1 MSRKILLVDGH
12 SIANRAFYGLP
23 LLTNTKG
30 LHTNAVL
37 GFFNILFRTIDDVK
51 PDAVGIAFDL
61 KTPTFRHEMYPEY
74 KGNRAGF
81 PDELREQIPYVQ
93 DLLKEAG
100 LTLLTKEGFEADDVL
115 GTISKKHVAEG
126 DEVMIL
132 SGDRDLL
139 QLVDD
144 RITLLIPKTKK
155 GGSETEV
162 YHTAEVMEKY
172 GVGPAGYLVMKSLMG
187 DSSDNIPGV
196 PSIGEKTAS
205 KIVSTYGDLENAIA
219 HASEIKP
226 PKAGQN
232 LQEYQEQARLSLVL
246 ATIRTDCP
254 DPGEVTPLTPD
265 IFHTRP
271 FIEGLRSFE
280 LKSLLARIGTKELD
294 KEEPE
299 GQLGLEEALPVQTE
313 EGEKGPDDLSAV
325 RELFGLL
332 SRTDEKKLAL
342 YPAANGD
349 GKILG
354 LAFAAADKQVYTE
367 DLSENSRKEIL
378 KVLHD
383 PNIRKITFDAKKI
396 QRWLLETGSEAIR
409 GPLDDLM
416 LASYLLNATKGSYS
430 VDEVSVA
437 YLDQFIPTESDLLGQ
452 GVRKKTWE
460 EISGKERSAFHRQ
473 YAKVL
478 LSSYDKIRA
487 DLEKMGLTGVY
498 EQIEIPLT
506 EVLASMEVNG
516 IRCEISILE
525 EIGSFLRSKIEELQ
539 KSIYEIADGPF
550 NINSTKQ
557 LGTVL
562 FEKLGLP
569 TGKKTKSGYST
580 SADVLESLKAV
591 HPIIGQILMYR
602 QLSKLEST
610 YVEGLKPF
618 IGADGHIHPRFQQAV
633 TATGRLSCTDPNL
646 QNIPIREDLGRTLR
660 RAFLPSDEEYFFM
673 DADYSQIELRLLADM
688 SEDENLIDA
697 YVRGDD
703 IHRLTASQVLH
714 IPYEEITPQ
723 QRSSAKAVNFGI
735 IYGISAF
742 SLSADLGI
750 SVQEAQAYIDH
761 YFIRFPKVKKFLDE
775 CVLSARQ
782 TGYGR
787 TKFGRIR
794 QIEELK
800 AKNFVQRSF
809 GERVAKNMPIQGTAA
824 DIIKIAM
831 NRVYARMKKEGLRS
845 RLIVQVHDEL
855 LIEVYRP
862 EKDLV
867 ARILEEEMTGAAK
880 LLVPLIVDIHT
891 GENWYEAK

>member
-23 LLTNTKG
+23 LLTNSKG
-30 LHTNAVL
+30 LHTNALL
-37 GFFNILFRTIDDVK
+37 GFFNILLRTIDDVK
-51 PDAVGIAFDL
+51 PDALGIAFDL
-61 KTPTFRHEMYPEY
+61 KTPTFRHELYPEY

-81 PDELREQIPYVQ
+81 PDELREQIPYLQ
-93 DLLKEAG
+93 DLLKDAG
-100 LTLLTKEGFEADDVL
+100 LKLLTKEGFEADDVL
-115 GTISKKHVAEG
+115 GTISKQHGEKG

-139 QLVDD
+139 QLVDEK
-144 RITLLIPKTKK
+144 ITLLIPKTKK

-162 YHTAEVMEKY
+162 YHVQEVTEKY
-172 GVGPAGYLVMKSLMG
+172 GVGPEGYLVMKSLMG
-187 DSSDNIPGV
+187 DASDNIPGV

-205 KIVSTYGDLENAIA
+205 KIVSTYQDLENAIA

-226 PKAGQN
+226 PRAGQN
-232 LQEYQEQARLSLVL
+232 LMEYQEQARLSLVL

-254 DPGEVTPLTPD
+254 DPGEVTDLTPEV
-265 IFHTRP
+265 FHTRS
-271 FIEGLRSFE
+271 FIEGLRAFE
-280 LKSLLARIGTKELD
+280 LKSLLSRIGTQPAEE
-294 KEEPE
+294 EEPE
-299 GQLGLEEALPVQTE
+299 GQIGLEEAQTVRADASAD
-313 EGEKGPDDLSAV
+313 GPDDALRVHQFFHSLNQQKEKQLAV
-325 RELFGLL
+325 
-332 SRTDEKKLAL
+332 
-342 YPAANGD
+342 YPAKSGD
-349 GKILG
+349 GQVLG
-354 LAFAAADKQVYTE
+354 LSFASFDQQIYTE
-367 DLSENSRKEIL
+367 ELSGECLEEIL

-383 PNIRKITFDAKKI
+383 PDIRKITFDAKQI
-396 QRWLLETGSEAIR
+396 QRWLLEMKTGAIEK
-409 GPLDDLM
+409 PLSDLM
-416 LASYLLNATKGSYS
+416 LACYLLNATKGSYS

-460 EISGKERSAFHRQ
+460 EIDEKKRSSFHRQ

-478 LSSYDKIRA
+478 LDAYEKISE
-487 DLEKMGLTGVY
+487 DLKKMDLIYVY
-498 EQIEIPLT
+498 EEIELPLT
-506 EVLASMEVNG
+506 EVLASMETDG
-516 IRCEISILE
+516 IRCESSVLE
-525 EIGSFLRSKIEELQ
+525 EIGAFLRSKIEELQ
-539 KSIYEIADGPF
+539 KSIYEMADGPF

-557 LGTVL
+557 LGSVL
-562 FEKLGLP
+562 FEKLELP

-580 SADVLESLKAV
+580 SAEVLESLKAA
-591 HPIIGQILMYR
+591 HPIVGQILLYR
-602 QLSKLEST
+602 QLTKLEST

-618 IGADGHIHPRFQQAV
+618 IAADGRIHPRFQQAV

-646 QNIPIREDLGRTLR
+646 QNIPIREDLGRQLR
-660 RAFLPSDEEYFFM
+660 RAFLPSGEDYFFM

-714 IPYEEITPQ
+714 IPYDEITPQ

-742 SLSADLGI
+742 SLSSDLGI
-750 SVQEAQAYIDH
+750 SVQEAQEYINH
-761 YFIRFPKVKKFLDE
+761 YFIRFPKVKVFLDE
-775 CVLSARQ
+775 CVRSAKT
-782 TGYGR
+782 TGYGK

-831 NRVYARMKKEGLRS
+831 NRVYARMKKEGLKS

-862 EKDLV
+862 EKDQV
-867 ARILEEEMTGAAK
+867 KRILEEEMTGAVK
-880 LLVPLIVDIHT
+880 LLVPLVVDIHT

>member
-1 MSRKILLVDGH
+1 M
-12 SIANRAFYGLP
+12 
-23 LLTNTKG
+23 
-30 LHTNAVL
+30 
-37 GFFNILFRTIDDVK
+37 
-51 PDAVGIAFDL
+51 
-61 KTPTFRHEMYPEY
+61 
-74 KGNRAGF
+74 
-81 PDELREQIPYVQ
+81 
-93 DLLKEAG
+93 
-100 LTLLTKEGFEADDVL
+100 KEGFEADDVL
-115 GTISKKHVAEG
+115 GTISKQHGEKG

-139 QLVDD
+139 QLVDE

-162 YHTAEVMEKY
+162 YHIQEVTEKY
-172 GVGPAGYLVMKSLMG
+172 GVGPEGYLVMKSLMG
-187 DSSDNIPGV
+187 DTSDNIPGV

-205 KIVSTYGDLENAIA
+205 KTVSTYKNLENAIA

-226 PKAGQN
+226 PRAGQN
-232 LQEYQEQARLSLVL
+232 LMEYQEQARLSLIL

-254 DPGEVTPLTPD
+254 DPGEVTDLTPEV
-265 IFHTRP
+265 FHTRS
-271 FIEGLRSFE
+271 FIEGLRGFE
-280 LKSLLARIGTKELD
+280 LKSLLSRIGTQTVEE
-294 KEEPE
+294 EEPE
-299 GQLGLEEALPVQTE
+299 GQIGLEEAQTLRPE
-313 EGEKGPDDLSAV
+313 ASADGPDDALRVHQFFHSLNQQTEKQLAV
-325 RELFGLL
+325 
-332 SRTDEKKLAL
+332 
-342 YPAANGD
+342 YPADSAD
-349 GKILG
+349 GRVLG
-354 LAFAAADKQVYTE
+354 LSFASFDQQIYTE
-367 DLSENSRKEIL
+367 ELSGECLEEIL

-383 PNIRKITFDAKKI
+383 PDIRKITFDAKQI
-396 QRWLLETGSEAIR
+396 QRWLLEMKTGAIEK
-409 GPLDDLM
+409 PLSDLM
-416 LASYLLNATKGSYS
+416 LACYLLNATKGSYS
-430 VDEVSVA
+430 VDEVSVT

-460 EISGKERSAFHRQ
+460 EIDEKKRSSFHRQ

-478 LSSYDKIRA
+478 LDAYEKISE
-487 DLEKMGLTGVY
+487 DLKKMDLVYVY
-498 EQIEIPLT
+498 EEIELPLT
-506 EVLASMEVNG
+506 EVLASMETDG
-516 IRCEISILE
+516 IRCESSVLE
-525 EIGSFLRSKIEELQ
+525 EIGAFLRSKIEELQ
-539 KSIYEIADGPF
+539 KSIYEMADGPF

-557 LGTVL
+557 LGSVL
-562 FEKLGLP
+562 FEKLELP

-580 SADVLESLKAV
+580 SAEVLESLKAA
-591 HPIIGQILMYR
+591 HPIVGQILLYR
-602 QLSKLEST
+602 QLTKLEST

-618 IGADGHIHPRFQQAV
+618 IAADGRIHPRFQQAV

-646 QNIPIREDLGRTLR
+646 QNIPIREDLGRQLR
-660 RAFLPSDEEYFFM
+660 RAFLPSGEDYFFM

-714 IPYEEITPQ
+714 IPYDEITPQ

-742 SLSADLGI
+742 SLSSDLGI
-750 SVQEAQAYIDH
+750 SVQEAQEYINH
-761 YFIRFPKVKKFLDE
+761 YFIRFPKVKVFLDE
-775 CVLSARQ
+775 CVRSAKA
-782 TGYGR
+782 TGYGK

-831 NRVYARMKKEGLRS
+831 NRVYARMKKEGLKS

-862 EKDLV
+862 EKDQV
-867 ARILEEEMTGAAK
+867 KRILEEEMTGAVK
-880 LLVPLIVDIHT
+880 LLVPLVVDIHT

>member
-23 LLTNTKG
+23 LLTNSKG
-30 LHTNAVL
+30 LHTNALL
-37 GFFNILFRTIDDVK
+37 GFFNILLRTIDDVK
-51 PDAVGIAFDL
+51 PDALGIAFDL
-61 KTPTFRHEMYPEY
+61 KTPTFRHELYPEY

-81 PDELREQIPYVQ
+81 PDELREQIPYLQ
-93 DLLKEAG
+93 DLLKDAG
-100 LTLLTKEGFEADDVL
+100 LKLLTKEGFEADDVL
-115 GTISKKHVAEG
+115 GTISKQHGEKG

-139 QLVDD
+139 QLVDE

-162 YHTAEVMEKY
+162 YHVQEVTEKY
-172 GVGPAGYLVMKSLMG
+172 GVGPEGYLVMKSLMG
-187 DSSDNIPGV
+187 DASDNIPGV

-205 KIVSTYGDLENAIA
+205 KIVSTYQDLENAIA

-226 PKAGQN
+226 PRAGQN
-232 LQEYQEQARLSLVL
+232 LMEYQEQARLSLVL

-254 DPGEVTPLTPD
+254 DPGEVTDLTPEV
-265 IFHTRP
+265 FHTRS
-271 FIEGLRSFE
+271 FIEGLRAFE
-280 LKSLLARIGTKELD
+280 LKSLLSRIGTQTVEE
-294 KEEPE
+294 EEPE
-299 GQLGLEEALPVQTE
+299 GQIGLEEAQTLRPE
-313 EGEKGPDDLSAV
+313 ASADGPDDALRVHQFFHSLNQQTEKQLAV
-325 RELFGLL
+325 
-332 SRTDEKKLAL
+332 
-342 YPAANGD
+342 YPAQSAD
-349 GKILG
+349 GRVLG
-354 LAFAAADKQVYTE
+354 LSFASFDQQIYTE
-367 DLSENSRKEIL
+367 ELSGECLEEIL

-383 PNIRKITFDAKKI
+383 PDIRKITFDAKQI
-396 QRWLLETGSEAIR
+396 QRWLLEMKTGAIEK
-409 GPLDDLM
+409 PLSDLM
-416 LASYLLNATKGSYS
+416 LACYLLNATKGSYS

-460 EISGKERSAFHRQ
+460 EIDEKKRSSFHRQ

-478 LSSYDKIRA
+478 LDAYEKISE
-487 DLEKMGLTGVY
+487 DLKKMDLMYVY
-498 EQIEIPLT
+498 EEIELPLT
-506 EVLASMEVNG
+506 EVLASMETDG
-516 IRCEISILE
+516 IRCESSVLE
-525 EIGSFLRSKIEELQ
+525 EIGAFLRSKIEELQ
-539 KSIYEIADGPF
+539 KSIYEMADGPF

-557 LGTVL
+557 LGSVL
-562 FEKLGLP
+562 FEKLELP

-580 SADVLESLKAV
+580 SAEVLESLKAA
-591 HPIIGQILMYR
+591 HPIVGQILLYR
-602 QLSKLEST
+602 QLTKLEST

-618 IGADGHIHPRFQQAV
+618 IAADGRIHPRFQQAV

-646 QNIPIREDLGRTLR
+646 QNIPIREDLGRQLR
-660 RAFLPSDEEYFFM
+660 RAFLPSGEDYFFM

-714 IPYEEITPQ
+714 IPYDEITPQ

-742 SLSADLGI
+742 SLSSDLGI
-750 SVQEAQAYIDH
+750 SVQEAQEYINH
-761 YFIRFPKVKKFLDE
+761 YFIRFPKVKVFLDE
-775 CVLSARQ
+775 CVRSAKA
-782 TGYGR
+782 TGYGK

-831 NRVYARMKKEGLRS
+831 NRVYARMKKEGLKS

-862 EKDLV
+862 EKDQV
-867 ARILEEEMTGAAK
+867 KRILEEEMTGAVK
-880 LLVPLIVDIHT
+880 LLVPLVVDIHT

>member
-23 LLTNTKG
+23 LLTNSKG
-30 LHTNAVL
+30 LHTNALL
-37 GFFNILFRTIDDVK
+37 GFFNILLRTIDDVK
-51 PDAVGIAFDL
+51 PDALGIAFDL
-61 KTPTFRHEMYPEY
+61 KTPTFRHELYPEY

-81 PDELREQIPYVQ
+81 PDELREQIPYLQ
-93 DLLKEAG
+93 DLLKDAG
-100 LTLLTKEGFEADDVL
+100 LKLLTKEGFEADDVL
-115 GTISKKHVAEG
+115 GTISKQHAEKG

-139 QLVDD
+139 QLVDE

-162 YHTAEVMEKY
+162 YHVQEVTEKY
-172 GVGPAGYLVMKSLMG
+172 GVGPEGYLVMKSLMG
-187 DSSDNIPGV
+187 DASDNIPGV

-205 KIVSTYGDLENAIA
+205 KIVSTYQDLENAIA

-226 PKAGQN
+226 PRAGQN
-232 LQEYQEQARLSLVL
+232 LMEYQEQARLSLVL

-254 DPGEVTPLTPD
+254 DPGEVTDLTPEV
-265 IFHTRP
+265 FHTRS
-271 FIEGLRSFE
+271 FIEGLRAFE
-280 LKSLLARIGTKELD
+280 LKSLLSRIGTQPAE

-299 GQLGLEEALPVQTE
+299 GQIGLEEAQTHRPE
-313 EGEKGPDDLSAV
+313 ASTDGPDDALHVHHFFHSLKQQKERQLAV
-325 RELFGLL
+325 
-332 SRTDEKKLAL
+332 
-342 YPAANGD
+342 YPAQSAD
-349 GKILG
+349 GRVLG
-354 LAFAAADKQVYTE
+354 LSFASFDQQIYTE
-367 DLSENSRKEIL
+367 ELSGECLEEIL

-383 PNIRKITFDAKKI
+383 PDIRKITFDAKQI
-396 QRWLLETGSEAIR
+396 QRWLLEMKTGAIEK
-409 GPLDDLM
+409 PLSDLM
-416 LASYLLNATKGSYS
+416 LACYLLNATKGSYS

-460 EISGKERSAFHRQ
+460 EIDEKKRSSFHRQ

-478 LSSYDKIRA
+478 LDAYEKISE
-487 DLEKMGLTGVY
+487 DLKKMDLIYVY
-498 EQIEIPLT
+498 EEIELPLT
-506 EVLASMEVNG
+506 EVLASMETDG
-516 IRCEISILE
+516 IRCESSVLE
-525 EIGSFLRSKIEELQ
+525 EIGAFLRSKIEELQ
-539 KSIYEIADGPF
+539 KSIYEMADGPF

-557 LGTVL
+557 LGSVL
-562 FEKLGLP
+562 FEKLELP

-580 SADVLESLKAV
+580 SAEVLESLKAA
-591 HPIIGQILMYR
+591 HPIVGQILLYR
-602 QLSKLEST
+602 QLTKLEST

-618 IGADGHIHPRFQQAV
+618 IAADGRIHPRFQQAV

-646 QNIPIREDLGRTLR
+646 QNIPIREDLGRQLR
-660 RAFLPSDEEYFFM
+660 RAFLPSGEDYFFM

-714 IPYEEITPQ
+714 IPYDEITPQ

-742 SLSADLGI
+742 SLSSDLGI
-750 SVQEAQAYIDH
+750 SVQEAQEYINH
-761 YFIRFPKVKKFLDE
+761 YFIRFPKVKVFLDE
-775 CVLSARQ
+775 CVRSAKA
-782 TGYGR
+782 TGYGK

-831 NRVYARMKKEGLRS
+831 NRVYARMKKEGLKS

-862 EKDLV
+862 EKDQV
-867 ARILEEEMTGAAK
+867 KRILEEEMTGAVK
-880 LLVPLIVDIHT
+880 LLVPLVVDIHT

>member
-23 LLTNTKG
+23 LLTNSKG
-30 LHTNAVL
+30 LHTNALL
-37 GFFNILFRTIDDVK
+37 GFFNILLRTIDDVK
-51 PDAVGIAFDL
+51 PDALGIAFDL
-61 KTPTFRHEMYPEY
+61 KTPTFRHELYPEY

-81 PDELREQIPYVQ
+81 PDELKEQIPYLQ
-93 DLLKEAG
+93 DLLKDAG
-100 LTLLTKEGFEADDVL
+100 LKLLMKEGFEADDVL
-115 GTISKKHVAEG
+115 GTISKQHGEKG

-139 QLVDD
+139 QLVDE

-162 YHTAEVMEKY
+162 YHIQEVTEKY
-172 GVGPAGYLVMKSLMG
+172 GVGPEGYLVMKSLMG
-187 DSSDNIPGV
+187 DTSDNIPGV

-205 KIVSTYGDLENAIA
+205 KIVSTYKNLENAIA

-226 PKAGQN
+226 PRAGQN
-232 LQEYQEQARLSLVL
+232 LMEYQEQARLSLIL

-254 DPGEVTPLTPD
+254 DPGEVTDLTPEV
-265 IFHTRP
+265 FHTRS
-271 FIEGLRSFE
+271 FIEGLRGFE
-280 LKSLLARIGTKELD
+280 LKSLLSRIGTQTVEE
-294 KEEPE
+294 EEPE
-299 GQLGLEEALPVQTE
+299 GQIGLEEAQTLRPE
-313 EGEKGPDDLSAV
+313 ASADGPDDALRVHQFFHS
-325 RELFGLL
+325 LNQQ
-332 SRTDEKKLAL
+332 TEKQLAI
-342 YPAANGD
+342 YPADSAD
-349 GKILG
+349 GRVLG
-354 LAFAAADKQVYTE
+354 LSFASFDQQIYTE
-367 DLSENSRKEIL
+367 ELSGECLEEIL

-383 PNIRKITFDAKKI
+383 PDIRKITFDAKQI
-396 QRWLLETGSEAIR
+396 QRWLLEMKTGAIEK
-409 GPLDDLM
+409 PLSDLM
-416 LASYLLNATKGSYS
+416 LACYLLNATKGSYS

-460 EISGKERSAFHRQ
+460 EIDEKKRSSFHRQ

-478 LSSYDKIRA
+478 LDAYEKISE
-487 DLEKMGLTGVY
+487 DLKKMDLMYVY
-498 EQIEIPLT
+498 EEIELPLT
-506 EVLASMEVNG
+506 EVLASMETDG
-516 IRCEISILE
+516 IRCESSVLE
-525 EIGSFLRSKIEELQ
+525 EIGAFLRSKIEELQ
-539 KSIYEIADGPF
+539 KSIYEMADGPF

-557 LGTVL
+557 LGSVL
-562 FEKLGLP
+562 FEKLELP

-580 SADVLESLKAV
+580 SAEVLESLKAA
-591 HPIIGQILMYR
+591 HPIVGQILLYR
-602 QLSKLEST
+602 QLTKLEST

-618 IGADGHIHPRFQQAV
+618 IAADGRIHPRFQQAV

-646 QNIPIREDLGRTLR
+646 QNIPIREDLGRQLR
-660 RAFLPSDEEYFFM
+660 RAFLPSGEDYFFM

-714 IPYEEITPQ
+714 IPYDEITPQ

-742 SLSADLGI
+742 SLSSDLGI
-750 SVQEAQAYIDH
+750 SVQEAQEYINH
-761 YFIRFPKVKKFLDE
+761 YFIRFPKVKVFLDE
-775 CVLSARQ
+775 CVRSAKA
-782 TGYGR
+782 TGYGK

-831 NRVYARMKKEGLRS
+831 NRVYARMKKEGLKS

-862 EKDLV
+862 EKDQV
-867 ARILEEEMTGAAK
+867 KRILEEEMTGAVK
-880 LLVPLIVDIHT
+880 LLVPLVVDIHT